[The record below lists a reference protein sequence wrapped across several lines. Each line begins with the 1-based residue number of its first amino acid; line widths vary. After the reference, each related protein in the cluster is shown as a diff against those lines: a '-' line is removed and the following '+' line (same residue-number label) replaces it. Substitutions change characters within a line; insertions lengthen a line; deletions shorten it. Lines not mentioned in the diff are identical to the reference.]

1 MRRLFFNSVSSFK
14 YYSSSASSNVL
25 KPGDILK
32 QSRVFSIS
40 EVADYSKL
48 THDHNPLHFDL
59 ECARNAGFTDT
70 PIPGLLVASL
80 FPRII
85 ASHFP
90 GAIYVKQTLEFRAPV
105 FVGDDVVGEVQAS
118 NIRQLK
124 DKFISRLVALKMV
137 ELW

>member
-85 ASHFP
+85 ASHF
-90 GAIYVKQTLEFRAPV
+90 TLEFRAPV